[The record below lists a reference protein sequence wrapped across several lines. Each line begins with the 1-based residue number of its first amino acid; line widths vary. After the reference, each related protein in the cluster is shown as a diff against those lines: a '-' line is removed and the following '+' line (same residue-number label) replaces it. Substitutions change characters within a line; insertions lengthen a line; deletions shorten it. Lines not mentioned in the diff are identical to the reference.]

1 MPNQDNANQKSQA
14 DLDRQIIDLGHAI
27 ALNPKNASA
36 YRDRALLNVR
46 KRDFTH
52 ALNDL
57 DQAIFLNSK
66 DAIAYYYRGYIRAV
80 RKENTKA
87 IEDFGKA
94 IELDPARGEFY
105 RAQREKLLKEG
116 ASQNQPQ
123 TNIDPNS
130 SQVGSNESTQK
141 GLAGFCKRLAQYYAE
156 FLSTD
161 FKKQRLPRRRL
172 QTADA
177 QGHLV
182 GIPLRKYAGFQQEMW
197 ERLGRSIRDYAEF
210 IPLEHG
216 LFDLVIID
224 EASQVSIAQ
233 ALPAI
238 VRAKKVLV
246 LGDRSQFGNV
256 KTSNASKEVNK
267 SLAILQV
274 SRISAFGE
282 ERIRSCH
289 R

>member
-1 MPNQDNANQKSQA
+1 MGGTNGAVAASGWGSAVPNQDNANQKSEA

-66 DAIAYYYRGYIRAV
+66 DAIAYYYRGYIQGV

-177 QGHLV
+177 QGRLV

-197 ERLGRSIRDYAEF
+197 ERLGRSIGT
-210 IPLEHG
+210 G
-216 LFDLVIID
+216 LSFSVPRGVWRSALTT
-224 EASQVSIAQ
+224 ASKGSIFSTTPMNAPRN
-233 ALPAI
+233 ALPRVGSITAARS
-238 VRAKKVLV
+238 RA
-246 LGDRSQFGNV
+246 Q
-256 KTSNASKEVNK
+256 
-267 SLAILQV
+267 
-274 SRISAFGE
+274 IS
-282 ERIRSCH
+282 
-289 R
+289 